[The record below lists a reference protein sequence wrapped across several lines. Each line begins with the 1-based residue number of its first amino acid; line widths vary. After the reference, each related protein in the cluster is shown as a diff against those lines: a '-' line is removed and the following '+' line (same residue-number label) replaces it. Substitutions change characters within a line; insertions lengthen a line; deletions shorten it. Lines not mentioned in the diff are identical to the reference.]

1 MKSKKAIVLLSL
13 CCLILFCSCIYLRYR
28 LYVSSI
34 FLQSDVKAPVGIFM
48 REIVEDL
55 DDGRSAEAERKI
67 RFLEKEWQAFRV
79 NPVHEDGLGDL
90 LVKARKSGL

>member
-1 MKSKKAIVLLSL
+1 MKSNKAIVLLSI

-28 LYVSSI
+28 LYVSSL

-48 REIVEDL
+48 QEIVEDL
-55 DDGRSAEAERKI
+55 DNGRSAEAERKI

-79 NPVHEDGLGDL
+79 NSGFVEGLGDL
-90 LVKARKSGL
+90 LVKARESGL